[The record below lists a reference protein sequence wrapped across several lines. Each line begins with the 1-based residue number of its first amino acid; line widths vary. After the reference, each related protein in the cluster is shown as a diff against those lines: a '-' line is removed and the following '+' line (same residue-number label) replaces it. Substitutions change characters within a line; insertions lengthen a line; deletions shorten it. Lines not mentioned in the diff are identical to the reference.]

1 MTQPGDPGEPGQLDD
16 RQLLAAHL
24 SGDHD
29 AFNRLVSRHRD
40 RLWAVALRTT
50 GDREEAFDALQDAL
64 LSALRGAAS
73 YRGDAAPSTW
83 LHRIVVNAGLDR
95 LRRRAARPAGHLHP
109 DLDPADPSDDLA
121 AAATRLDLQAAL
133 AGLPEAQRV
142 AIVLVELE
150 DIPVAEV
157 AQLLGVPEGTVK
169 SRCARGRL
177 ALARLLGDAYAG
189 GPRAGSRSGSRS
201 GRRAAGNP
209 TPAAGVTPLTAG
221 GPDGR
226 PGTEVSR

>member
-1 MTQPGDPGEPGQLDD
+1 MSGTGKPDD

-24 SGDHD
+24 DGDPE
-29 AFNRLVSRHRD
+29 AFDRLVSRHRD

-64 LSALRGAAS
+64 LSALRAAAS
-73 YRGDAAPSTW
+73 YRGEAAPSTW
-83 LHRIVVNAGLDR
+83 LHRIVVNAALDR
-95 LRRRAARPAGHLHP
+95 LRRRAGRPAGPLHAG
-109 DLDPADPSDDLA
+109 LDPADPADH
-121 AAATRLDLQAAL
+121 AAATSTRLDVQAAL
-133 AGLPEAQRV
+133 AALPEPQRV

-157 AQLLGVPEGTVK
+157 AGLLGVPEGTVK

-177 ALARLLGDAYAG
+177 ALARQLGSAYGAG
-189 GPRAGSRSGSRS
+189 APAGSRACPSRGRAGGSRT

-221 GPDGR
+221 EG
-226 PGTEVSR
+226 PGTEVGR